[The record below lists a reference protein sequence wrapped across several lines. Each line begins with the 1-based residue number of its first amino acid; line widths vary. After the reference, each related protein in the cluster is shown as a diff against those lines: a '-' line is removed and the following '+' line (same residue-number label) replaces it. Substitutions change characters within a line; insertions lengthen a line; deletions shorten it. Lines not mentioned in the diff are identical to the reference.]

1 MSLNFKIMGN
11 RIKELRLRNGFSQ
24 EKLAEMC
31 NLSISH
37 ISRVESAIKRPSLD
51 CLVNLGNIL
60 GVTVNTFLYGNQKN
74 DLIGYKSEL
83 FEIIEDCDNYEK
95 QVIFNTAKSI
105 KKIIRENNSLAPCAK
120 FWPLGYVLLILYF
133 I

>member
-120 FWPLGYVLLILYF
+120 F
-133 I
+133 